1 MLTISPVPYEPI
13 DMALLHQN
21 KVHLTIKRLDLIH
34 PLVSGNKWYK
44 LKYNLREIRDQGY
57 GQLLTFGGAY
67 SNHIHATA
75 IAASLLD
82 IPAIGVIRGEE
93 ALPLNPTLEAASAA
107 GMKLHYISRS
117 AYREKSSL
125 GLIRHLEDTFG
136 KFYLLPE
143 GGTNELAIRGTMEI
157 LQAVDFESDVIC
169 TSIGTGGTF
178 AGLVSNAKSNQ
189 KVLGFSA
196 LKGEFIHSEIDLLL
210 EKYAVQPRCAFEVC
224 DGYHFGGYAKFH
236 VELVD
241 FILYFKQATGIALDP
256 IYTGK
261 MMYGIFDLIRKSA
274 FPEGTRILALHTGGI
289 QANDGFNRRHGTNL
303 PLS

>member
-1 MLTISPVPYEPI
+1 
-13 DMALLHQN
+13 MALLHQN

-44 LKYNLREIRDQGY
+44 LQYNLREIKKRGCQ
-57 GQLLTFGGAY
+57 QLLTFGGAY

-82 IPAIGVIRGEE
+82 VPAIGVSRGE
-93 ALPLNPTLEAASAA
+93 ANLPLNPTLEAANDA

-117 AYREKSSL
+117 AYREKYSGQL
-125 GLIRHLEDTFG
+125 VGQLEDMFG
-136 KFYLLPE
+136 HFYLLPE
-143 GGTNELAIRGTMEI
+143 GGTNALAVRGTEEI

-178 AGLVSNAKSNQ
+178 AGLLSSAKPHQ

-196 LKGEFIHSEIDLLL
+196 LKGGFIHSAMDSLL
-210 EKYAVQPRCAFEVC
+210 EKYAIQPRCVYEIL
-224 DGYHFGGYAKFH
+224 DRYHFGGYARFNR
-236 VELVD
+236 ELID
-241 FILYFKQATGIALDP
+241 FILFFKAATGIALDP

-261 MMYGIFDLIRKSA
+261 MMYGIFELIR
-274 FPEGTRILALHTGGI
+274 EGTFREGTKIVALHTGGI